1 MRGRLLGPPLRAC
14 DRKECVARS
23 RVSFVPGR
31 IPLRTQIFALALLVA
46 ALARPALAQDAQAW
60 PRTFG
65 EADGTQFTVY
75 QPQLEQWNQ
84 VELTARAAVAA
95 QPPGATDPIYGVVW
109 FTAHTDVDK
118 EQRLVAL
125 QNIHL
130 ASGKFPTAP
139 DRQEA
144 WLQELTNHFPDR
156 CKTVSLDRLAAAY
169 AVVTNG
175 ASAGAA
181 VNNDPPR
188 IIFSSTPAILV
199 LVDGT
204 PTFRAATAGLQRLVN
219 TRALVFRDETS
230 GIYFLAAAGRWLT
243 ARDLGGPWGLAPGVP
258 EGAEQMKSSLSSA
271 GQVDLYEGDEQLTNL
286 VGGGAAPAVYTSS
299 DPAELIETYGDPD
312 LAPIA
317 GTELL
322 WVKNTAGYVIVDSST
337 SVTYVLV
344 SGRWFCAPS
353 RSGPWSYCAGNAL
366 PPDFRRIPPDSPAA
380 EVLSSVPGTAQAQ
393 EAVIENDIPQT
404 AQVTRSEATL
414 TVDYDGTPDLEP
426 VEGTTI
432 RYVQNCSI
440 PVVLVD
446 RRYYAC
452 HDGVWFVSGSLT
464 TGWGVCDA
472 VPTVVYTIPASCP
485 IHYCTYVRVYR
496 STADSVWCGYTPGYL
511 GTCRTRDGCVVWG
524 TGFRHRPWIGK
535 TWIGR
540 PCTYGFGCSVH
551 ACSTGFGV
559 GLGVTSRVVTRP
571 WWGPLSRPNAAFEA
585 HRAERFDIHINN
597 TNVYHN
603 WHAAVR
609 TDVRAEVRA
618 EHHEDHR
625 EGHADEHREAARPN
639 NVFATKDGQVFRRS
653 NEGNWEQHKQGTWKA
668 AAPSTVPPRQQQVQ
682 HRQLEVEHQARE
694 RGNERAVQVQR
705 PAPASRPEPVHQ
717 QVHPQSVAPGVRG
730 GSTHQHH

>member
-1 MRGRLLGPPLRAC
+1 LRNQ
-14 DRKECVARS
+14 V
-23 RVSFVPGR
+23 
-31 IPLRTQIFALALLVA
+31 FALAVVVA
-46 ALARPALAQDAQAW
+46 AFARPALAQDAQPQDPHAW
-60 PRTFG
+60 PRTFA

-84 VELTARAAVAA
+84 VDLTARAAVAA
-95 QPPGATDPIYGVVW
+95 QPSGASEPVYGVVW
-109 FTAHTDVDK
+109 FSAHTDVDK

-130 ASGKFPTAP
+130 ANGKFPTAP
-139 DRQEA
+139 DSQQA
-144 WLQELTNHFPDR
+144 WLDELANHFPDH

-169 AVVTNG
+169 AAVTNS

-188 IIFSSTPAILV
+188 IIFSTTPSILV
-199 LVDGT
+199 LVDGN
-204 PTFRAATAGLQRLVN
+204 PTFRAATGGLQRLIN
-219 TRALVFRDETS
+219 SRALIFRDENS
-230 GIYFLAAAGRWLT
+230 GIYFLAAGGRWLT
-243 ARDLGGPWGLAPGVP
+243 ARSLDGPWGLAPGVP
-258 EGAEQMKSSLSSA
+258 EGAEQMKSSLSSS

-286 VGGGAAPAVYTSS
+286 VAGGTAPAVYTST

-312 LAPIA
+312 LTPIA

-322 WVKNTAGYVIVDSST
+322 WVKNTAGYVIVDTST
-337 SVTYVLV
+337 NVTYVLA

-353 RSGPWSYCAGNAL
+353 RNGPWAYCAGNAL
-366 PPDFRRIPPDSPAA
+366 PPDFGRIPAGSPAA

-404 AQVTRSEATL
+404 AEVTRSDATL

-440 PVVLVD
+440 PVVLVEG
-446 RRYYAC
+446 RYYAC
-452 HDGVWFVSGSLT
+452 HDGVWFASGALT
-464 TGWGVCDA
+464 SGWVVCDA
-472 VPTVVYTIPASCP
+472 VPTVIYSIPVSCP

-496 STADSVWCGYTPGYL
+496 ATAGSVWCGYTPGYL

-524 TGFRHRPWIGK
+524 TGFRHRPWIGRT

-559 GLGVTSRVVTRP
+559 GIGVTSRVVTRP
-571 WWGPLSRPNAAFEA
+571 WWGPLSRPSAAFEA
-585 HRAERFDIHINN
+585 HRTERFDIHVNN

-603 WHAAVR
+603 WHAGVR
-609 TDVRAEVRA
+609 ADVHAEVRA
-618 EHHEDHR
+618 EHRVEEHR
-625 EGHADEHREAARPN
+625 AVRAEEHREAVRAN
-639 NVFATKDGQVFRRS
+639 NVYATKNGQVFRRS
-653 NEGNWEQHKQGTWKA
+653 DDGKWEQHTQGAWKA
-668 AAPSTVPPRQQQVQ
+668 PAPSVTPPRQQQVQ

-705 PAPASRPEPVHQ
+705 PAPAPAPRPQPVHQ
-717 QVHPQSVAPGVRG
+717 VVHAPPVAPGLRG
-730 GSTHQHH
+730 GSTHHH